1 METVKVVENLNELDN
16 VEIEKEDIESFYKRR
31 LQSSEINIGEE
42 YFDNEK
48 LNNLLLNNNKIIT
61 LWLRT
66 GEQTLSNENKKLL
79 KEKLI
84 NCYLNGQIISSSHIF
99 GYHTLEDVQKKENFK
114 ISFFKEE
121 YLDHLKYVKNELEIS
136 NIDDSHDIDKNIELY
151 QKLT

>member
-48 LNNLLLNNNKIIT
+48 LNNLLLNNNKITT

-84 NCYLNGQIISSSHIF
+84 NC
-99 GYHTLEDVQKKENFK
+99 
-114 ISFFKEE
+114 
-121 YLDHLKYVKNELEIS
+121 
-136 NIDDSHDIDKNIELY
+136 
-151 QKLT
+151 